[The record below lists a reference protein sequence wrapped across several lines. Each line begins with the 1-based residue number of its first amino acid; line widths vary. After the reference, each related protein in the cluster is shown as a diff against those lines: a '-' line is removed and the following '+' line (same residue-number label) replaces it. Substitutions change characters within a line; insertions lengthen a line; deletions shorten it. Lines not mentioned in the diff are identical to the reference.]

1 MAQYLVDDA
10 GVGITIPIGVGV
22 PKFTTSKY
30 IRVAWDFPIN
40 APDPVYFEIVVFT
53 GSDPTDENSYLYPTF
68 SVGGDQRVWVKA
80 TTYSGTATL
89 QAAVRAVYFKG

>member
-1 MAQYLVDDA
+1 MSQYLIDDS
-10 GVGITIPIGVGV
+10 GIGISVPVGTGNVT
-22 PKFTTSKY
+22 FTTSKY

-40 APDPVYFEIVVFT
+40 APDPVYFQIVVFT
-53 GSDPTDENSYLYPTF
+53 GSDPTDENAYLYPAF

-80 TTYSGTATL
+80 TTYNGTATL